1 MPFEPN
7 QQDGRRGEIKIK
19 REVGKQGWTH
29 QVEQIT
35 KEQKVKELGA
45 QARPILRDSLN
56 CSPPGNSV
64 RGILR
69 ARILEWVV
77 IPFSRASSPPRDRT
91 QVSYRA
97 GILYRLSH
105 QEALCSQRSR
115 EADKSQ
121 KDSKVKARTSKVSSG
136 GRRVTC
142 QMATL
147 IRPIRA
153 FPFGLRTPGCSF
165 RKKKWT
171 TSRKGLS
178 FRRES
183 SCPYLVCSYPESVFK
198 GT

>member
-97 GILYRLSH
+97 GILYCLSH
-105 QEALCSQRSR
+105 QEALCSQWSR

-136 GRRVTC
+136 GRRVTLPNGNFDQTHPC
-142 QMATL
+142 FSL
-147 IRPIRA
+147 WP
-153 FPFGLRTPGCSF
+153 PYPGLL
-165 RKKKWT
+165 
-171 TSRKGLS
+171 LS
-178 FRRES
+178 EEKVD
-183 SCPYLVCSYPESVFK
+183 YK
-198 GT
+198 